1 MQIDSDKH
9 QLCWMLQMAQNL
21 QMDDVAFCSRDYGML
36 SMSLRSYHCHE
47 FQIPIRGFYSQIIN

>member
-47 FQIPIRGFYSQIIN
+47 FQIPMRGF

>member
-9 QLCWMLQMAQNL
+9 QLYWMLQMAQNL

-36 SMSLRSYHCHE
+36 SMSLRLERKMKGQCTTV
-47 FQIPIRGFYSQIIN
+47 